1 MKCQHCNENEASIEL
16 SQVVDGRKEILHMC
30 EGCAQKMKPSSPLV
44 KNGFMSGLLDTI
56 NNSGLQ
62 VNYIKTT
69 ACSACGMTYGKYKE
83 LGQLG
88 CCACYEAF
96 GEKLN
101 PLIRRIHGS
110 DRHTGKMP
118 VKYRG
123 AAKIQREVVRLKGQ
137 LDQAIRR
144 EAFEEAAMLRDRIR
158 ALEKT
163 MKDTGQ
169 SIASNSNASNSNA
182 SNRDGSKRDEG
193 ADYDQ
198 K

>member
-16 SQVVDGRKEILHMC
+16 TQVVDGRKEILHIC
-30 EGCAQKMKPSSPLV
+30 EVCAQKMKPSSPLV

-88 CCACYEAF
+88 CYACYEAF

-123 AAKIQREVVRLKGQ
+123 TAKIQREVVRLKGQ

-144 EAFEEAAMLRDRIR
+144 EAFEEAAMLRDRIK

-163 MKDTGQ
+163 MKDTGPRGE
-169 SIASNSNASNSNA
+169 SEE
-182 SNRDGSKRDEG
+182 DEG
-193 ADYDQ
+193 AHYDE